1 MSTIKFAFIC
11 VLRQGKFQGYTK
23 PLFFDLPG
31 LIRKFKRRLK
41 TTSGKYVL
49 NQVLYYLYTI
59 SPTRPYKI
67 VLKGGLN
74 VG

>member
-1 MSTIKFAFIC
+1 MSTQKFAFIC
-11 VLRQGKFQGYTK
+11 VLMQGKFQRYIK
-23 PLFFDLPG
+23 DLPG